1 MLKYQRLPML
11 AALIVILSLVSLVL
25 LVNATKLHQVQLLE
39 HSAQRGLTRSLARE
53 LNNTS
58 AVARDIAW
66 WDDSIQN
73 LVHQLDIN
81 WAQQN
86 FGAYL
91 HRNFHIDYSAVFSPD
106 SLPIVQFYDGQ
117 LSNRPLITSPAL
129 TELLRQARSSTSSI
143 DNGPTVVAGL
153 AHIQGELMLVA
164 ATPLQSEQ
172 AKSTDTH
179 NSGYLMVTAKQL
191 DGALIT
197 QLKYDLSL
205 EVLSLCNDLSH
216 TADDSPGHFIPLTDF
231 QDALVGHLHFEVPE
245 LEDSTNIALTITFI
259 VLGCVALLT
268 LLMTWRINRLLVSK
282 QHTNQKLLDEIDH
295 RKQTQSRLYAL
306 QEALKH
312 KVDERSSQLQAEQQ
326 RLSSI
331 FDASADGIITI
342 DGNGTIETVNPAAA
356 QMFGYTI
363 DELVGRAIEI
373 LLRPSD
379 RHDHQAYVD
388 GSQLHAPRIINKA
401 RLLWARHKDGREFPI
416 DLNVA
421 PIKGSERRFVGVMRD
436 ISERTELER
445 AREVAIRELR
455 NVLETAAEGYVRVG
469 PAGEILEVN
478 EAFCQMLGQRRQA
491 LLEKRLGD
499 LVHPDSQQTYDAQI
513 NSRNVQLQRS
523 YELKMITG
531 QRVGHFAVK
540 ATTILAADGSME
552 GSFAFVADMTE
563 VRHYQLVLERTRDE
577 AERANRAKSEFLSSM
592 SHELRTPLNAI
603 LGFAQLLLNSRREPL
618 SDRQSTQMKH
628 ILKGGQHLLTL
639 INEVLD
645 LARIEAGRVTLSLEP
660 VAPAPVI
667 EECFNLVESLAGEK
681 QIKLLAPDNGQTL
694 PYIQADRTRF
704 KQTLLNLVSNAIK
717 YNQQAGQVTLKID
730 RLDQN
735 MLRFNIT
742 DTGLGIPE
750 HRQNDL
756 FKPFSRLGNENS
768 EIEGTGIG
776 LTITRQLVE
785 LMSGEIG
792 FSSTEGLGSTFW
804 FTLPLA
810 DGQQLVPPSQQP
822 EAGSTLSET
831 EHSTRQ
837 QILYVEDNPANQQL
851 MQQLLEEL
859 SDYQLALCHNA
870 ELGIE
875 LAIRQQ
881 PELILMDINL
891 PGISGIDAMAQ
902 LKANESTRHIPVIAV
917 SANAMDSAR
926 RKAMEAGFADYL
938 TKPIELGQVMTVLEQ
953 YLQQPVSTESHSTFS
968 AEQT

>member
-11 AALIVILSLVSLVL
+11 AALIVILSLGSLVL
-25 LVNATKLHQVQLLE
+25 LVNATSLHQVQLLE
-39 HSAQRGLTRSLARE
+39 HSAERGLHRSLARE
-53 LNNTS
+53 LNNTA
-58 AVARDIAW
+58 AVARDVAW
-66 WDDSIQN
+66 WDDNIQN
-73 LVHQLDIN
+73 ITHQLDLN

-86 FGAYL
+86 LGGYL
-91 HRNFHIDYSAVFSPD
+91 HRNFHIDYSAVLSPE

-117 LSNRPLITSPAL
+117 FSNRTLIPSPAL
-129 TELLRQARSSTSSI
+129 AELLRQARNASPSPAG
-143 DNGPTVVAGL
+143 GPTVISGITQ
-153 AHIQGELMLVA
+153 IQGELMLVA
-164 ATPLQSEQ
+164 ATQLQQEQ
-172 AKSTDTH
+172 FDPTETRH
-179 NSGYLMVTAKQL
+179 NNFLMVTAKRL
-191 DGALIT
+191 DGALLT

-205 EVLSLCNDLSH
+205 SSLTLCNDQSH
-216 TADDSPGHFIPLTDF
+216 TTDNNPSHFIPLTDF
-231 QDALVGHLHFEVPE
+231 QGAPAGHLHFEVPE
-245 LEDSTNIALTITFI
+245 LKGYTNIALTITFI

-268 LLMTWRINRLLVSK
+268 LLMTWRINRLLISK
-282 QHTNQKLLDEIDH
+282 QHTNQKLLDEISH

-306 QEALKH
+306 QDALKH

-331 FDASADGIITI
+331 FEASADGIITI

-356 QMFGYTI
+356 QMFGYSD
-363 DELVGRAIEI
+363 DELVGKAIEV

-379 RHDHQAYVD
+379 RHDHQEYVG

-421 PIKGSERRFVGVMRD
+421 PIKGDERRFVGIMRD
-436 ISERTELER
+436 ISERAELER

-491 LLEKRLGD
+491 LLKMKLGD
-499 LVHPDSQQTYDAQI
+499 LVHPDSEQTFKTQI
-513 NSRNVQLQRS
+513 SSRDVQLQRS
-523 YELKMITG
+523 YELKMATAKD
-531 QRVGHFAVK
+531 VGHFAVK

-563 VRHYQLVLERTRDE
+563 VRHYQHVLERTRDE

-618 SDRQSTQMKH
+618 SERQQTQMKH

-660 VAPAPVI
+660 VQPVEVI
-667 EECFNLVESLAGEK
+667 DECINLIESLAHEK
-681 QIKLLAPDNGQTL
+681 QISLHTSGLDATL
-694 PYIQADRTRF
+694 PMIRADRTRF

-717 YNQQAGQVTLKID
+717 YNAQAGHVTLTASQLGPEI
-730 RLDQN
+730 
-735 MLRFNIT
+735 MRFEII
-742 DTGLGIPE
+742 DTGPGIPE
-750 HRQNDL
+750 HRQSDL

-785 LMSGEIG
+785 LMGGQIG
-792 FSSTEGLGSTFW
+792 FNSIEGQGSTFW

-810 DGQQLVPPSQQP
+810 EVGGHPSVATSTTDTVAALP
-822 EAGSTLSET
+822 EPDSLA
-831 EHSTRQ
+831 RQ

-859 SDYQLALCHNA
+859 SDYQLTLCHSA

-881 PELILMDINL
+881 PQLILMDINL
-891 PGISGIDAMAQ
+891 PGISGIDAMTQ
-902 LKANESTRHIPVIAV
+902 LQANDETRHIPVVAV

-953 YLQQPVSTESHSTFS
+953 YLP
-968 AEQT
+968 EQEVID

>member
-11 AALIVILSLVSLVL
+11 AALIVILSLGSLIL
-25 LVNATKLHQVQLLE
+25 LVNATNMQQVQLLE

-53 LNNTS
+53 LNSTA
-58 AVARDIAW
+58 AVTRDIAW
-66 WDDSIQN
+66 WDDSIHN
-73 LVHQLDIN
+73 IIYELDIE
-81 WAQQN
+81 WAEKN
-86 FGAYL
+86 LGSYL
-91 HRNFHIDYSAVFSPD
+91 HRNFQIDYSAVLAPD
-106 SLPIVQFYDGQ
+106 SSPIVQFDKGQ
-117 LSNRPLITSPAL
+117 LNNQPLTSSPAL
-129 TELLRQARSSTSSI
+129 TELFQKARHSKPSP
-143 DNGPTVVAGL
+143 DQGPTVISGL
-153 AHIQGELMLVA
+153 AQLKGELMLVT
-164 ATPLQSEQ
+164 ATPLQTEQ
-172 AKSTDTH
+172 TEQTEQTDSH
-179 NSGYLMVTAKQL
+179 YSNFLMITAKRLEGQL
-191 DGALIT
+191 LN
-197 QLKYDLSL
+197 QFKYDLSL
-205 EVLSLCNDLSH
+205 KTLNLCTDSDH
-216 TADDSPGHFIPLTDF
+216 ATDDNASHFIPLTDF
-231 QDALVGHLHFEVPE
+231 QGAPAGHLHFEVPE
-245 LEDSTNIALTITFI
+245 FKGYTNIALTITFV
-259 VLGCVALLT
+259 VLGSVALLT
-268 LLMTWRINRLLVSK
+268 LLMTWRISRLLDSK
-282 QHTNQKLLDEIDH
+282 QHTNQMLRDEISH
-295 RKQTQSRLYAL
+295 RKQTQGRLYAL

-356 QMFGYTI
+356 QMFGYSN
-363 DELVGRAIEI
+363 DELIGRAIEI

-379 RHDHQAYVD
+379 RHGHQKYVD

-401 RLLWARHKDGREFPI
+401 RLLWARHKDGHEFPI

-421 PIKGSERRFVGVMRD
+421 PIQGSERRFVGVMRD
-436 ISERTELER
+436 ISERVELER

-478 EAFCQMLGQRRQA
+478 EAFCQMLGQRRQT
-491 LLEKRLGD
+491 LLEQKLGD
-499 LVHPDSQQTYDAQI
+499 LVHPDSQQTYDTQI
-513 NSRNVQLQRS
+513 NSRDVQLQRS
-523 YELKMITG
+523 YELKMVTG
-531 QRVGHFAVK
+531 QDVGHFAVK

-563 VRHYQLVLERTRDE
+563 VRHYQRVLERTRDE

-618 SDRQSTQMKH
+618 SDRQKTQMKH

-660 VAPAPVI
+660 VQPLPVI
-667 EECFNLVESLAGEK
+667 EECFSLVEGLATEK
-681 QIKLLAPDNGQTL
+681 QVSLIAPDKAHCQL
-694 PYIQADRTRF
+694 SIKADRTRF
-704 KQTLLNLVSNAIK
+704 KQTLINLISNAIK
-717 YNQQAGQVTLKID
+717 YNQQAGQVTLTVEV
-730 RLDQN
+730 LDQS
-735 MLRFNIT
+735 MLKFNIT
-742 DTGLGIPE
+742 DTGQGIPE
-750 HRQNDL
+750 HRQEDL

-768 EIEGTGIG
+768 DIEGTGIG

-785 LMSGEIG
+785 LMGGEIG
-792 FSSTEGLGSTFW
+792 FSSTEGQGSTFW
-804 FTLPLA
+804 FTLPLTE
-810 DGQQLVPPSQQP
+810 GQQLEPPQQP
-822 EAGSTLSET
+822 VQGTTELADT

-859 SDYQLALCHNA
+859 SDYQLTLCHSA

-902 LKANESTRHIPVIAV
+902 LKANECTQHIPVVAV
-917 SANAMDSAR
+917 SANAMESSR
-926 RKAMEAGFADYL
+926 RKAMEAGFSDYL
-938 TKPIELGQVMTVLEQ
+938 TKPIELGQVMAVLEQ
-953 YLQQPVSTESHSTFS
+953 HLQPLVDTE
-968 AEQT
+968 